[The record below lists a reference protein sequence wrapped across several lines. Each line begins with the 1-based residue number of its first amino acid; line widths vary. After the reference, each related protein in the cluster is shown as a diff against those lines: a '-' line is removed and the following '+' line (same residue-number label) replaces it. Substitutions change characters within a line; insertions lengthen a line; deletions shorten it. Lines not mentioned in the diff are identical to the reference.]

1 LNFLIYTG
9 LSEEFIVDGT
19 RIEAAY
25 RKYFHRAPAKQTTD
39 SYELIICHANVI
51 RYFVCRA
58 LQFPPEGWLRIS
70 LANTSITWIVIRP
83 NGRVV
88 LKALGD
94 SGHLLPY
101 EKTTYS

>member
-1 LNFLIYTG
+1 MNFLIYTG